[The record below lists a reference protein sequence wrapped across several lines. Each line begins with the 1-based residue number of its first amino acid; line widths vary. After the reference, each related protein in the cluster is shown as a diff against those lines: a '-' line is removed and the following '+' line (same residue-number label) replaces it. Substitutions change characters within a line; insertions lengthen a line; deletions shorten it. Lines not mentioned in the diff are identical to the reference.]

1 MCTFCKIVNKEIP
14 SDIVYEDDDILIFKD
29 INPAA
34 DIHLLAIPKKH
45 IETIN
50 HLQPDDEGLI
60 GKLVI
65 KIPDIAEE
73 LGFKDKGYKLIVN
86 VGEGGGQSV
95 FHIHFHILSGLIKRF
110 DF

>member
-1 MCTFCKIVNKEIP
+1 MCIFCKIINKEIP
-14 SDIVYEDDDILIFKD
+14 SDFIYEDEDIIVIKD

-34 DIHLLAIPKKH
+34 DIHLLALPKKH

-50 HLQPDDEGLI
+50 HLEDEDGELM
-60 GKLVI
+60 GKLLLR
-65 KIPDIAEE
+65 IPTIAED
-73 LGFKDKGYKLIVN
+73 LGFAEDGYKIIIN

-95 FHIHFHILSGLIKRF
+95 FHIHFHILSGTIREY

>member
-1 MCTFCKIVNKEIP
+1 MCIFCKIVNKEIP
-14 SDIVYEDDDILIFKD
+14 SSIVYEDDDMLVFKD

-50 HLQPDDEGLI
+50 DLTKEDEALI
-60 GKLVI
+60 GKIIV
-65 KIPDIAEE
+65 KIPEIAEE
-73 LGFKDKGYKLIVN
+73 QGFKEKGYKIISN
-86 VGEGGGQSV
+86 VGKGGGQSV
-95 FHIHFHILSGLIKRF
+95 FHIHFHILSGPIKRF